1 MLTDPFS
8 GQATM
13 DDVARESGVAVSTVS
28 RALRDDRRI
37 GAVTRE
43 RIKSVA
49 LRLGYRPNPM
59 VAALMSHVR
68 AAHPPA
74 ASCNLAWLDFAD
86 DPERW
91 RRLPVQRA
99 FYTGANARAIRASY
113 VLERM
118 PTRTPGMT
126 PARLAQIL
134 MSRGVRG
141 VLLPYFE
148 GSGGLSTSIPLPLG
162 QFTTVIVGTQFQ
174 QPALHFATN
183 DQYASSRL
191 AVLEL
196 WKLGYRRI
204 GYVGEPFAETVVNNR
219 FCAGYLAT
227 VQLEL
232 GVAPLPPLLSTKP
245 DQIRAWLRAR
255 KPDVVVTTDPDLLKT
270 VRGLGWRVPDQLGV
284 AHLHVDA
291 DDPVISGICQNSE
304 AVGAA
309 AVDLLIGQLSSNEH
323 GVPAHAKGVLVPGFW
338 KPGQT
343 VRGAGAEPVDPCAT
357 VSANG
362 R

>member
-1 MLTDPFS
+1 MLTDPP

-13 DDVARESGVAVSTVS
+13 EDVARESGVAISTVS
-28 RALRDDRRI
+28 RALRDDHRI

-43 RIKSVA
+43 RIKGVA
-49 LRLGYRPNPM
+49 QRLGYRPNPM

-74 ASCNLAWLDFAD
+74 ASCNLAWLDFAA

-91 RRLPVQRA
+91 RRQPVQRA
-99 FYTGANARAIRASY
+99 FYTGANARASGASY
-113 VLERM
+113 VLERI

-126 PARLAQIL
+126 PTRLAQIL
-134 MSRGVRG
+134 AYRGVRG
-141 VLLPYFE
+141 VLLPYFD
-148 GSGGLSTSIPLPLG
+148 GSRGLATSIPLPLG
-162 QFTTVIVGTQFQ
+162 QFTTVIVGAQFQ
-174 QPALHFATN
+174 EPALNFATN

-196 WKLGYRRI
+196 WKRGYRRI
-204 GYVGEPFAETVVNNR
+204 GYVGVPFAETVVNNR

-227 VQLEL
+227 LPLEF
-232 GVAPLPPLLSTKP
+232 GTAPLPPLLSTDPEKL
-245 DQIRAWLRAR
+245 RAWLGAHH
-255 KPDVVVTTDPDLLKT
+255 PDVVLTTDPSLLET
-270 VRGLGWRVPDQLGV
+270 VRGFGWRVPEQLGV

-291 DDPVISGICQNSE
+291 DDEAISGVCQNSE

-323 GVPAHAKGVLVPGFW
+323 GVPAHAKGVLVPGSW
-338 KPGQT
+338 KPGRT
-343 VRGAGAEPVDPCAT
+343 VRAVEPRNSAACAT